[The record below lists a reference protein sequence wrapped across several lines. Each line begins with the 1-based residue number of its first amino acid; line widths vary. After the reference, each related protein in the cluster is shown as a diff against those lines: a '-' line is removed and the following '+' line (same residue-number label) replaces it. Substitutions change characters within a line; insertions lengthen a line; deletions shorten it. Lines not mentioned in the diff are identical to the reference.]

1 MEVGK
6 FLRYLD
12 ELEEIQRP
20 TEFNYPFFYQ
30 STPLAECAAQDLM
43 QRIEQDDFNAH
54 NFIAENA
61 NELSRGKMF
70 GVLVVEDQEGKL
82 AYLSAFSG
90 KVGNSNHIEG
100 FVPPVYDL
108 LSADSFFTEEYAV
121 VSDLIE
127 QVNQLQKH
135 PDYIA
140 LRKEYHALM
149 DAKQVKVNFLKQ
161 KAKDNKLFRNAQR
174 KEAEQV
180 LTTEEYH
187 HLEQELAQKSIAD
200 KLQLKHTQQ
209 AFSQQIEEIKAKIEI
224 FEQKLKALQAL
235 RAEESKTL
243 QRKIFE
249 HYKFLNANQEQAS
262 LLDIFKDS
270 QLDQPPAGAG
280 ECCAPKLLHFA
291 YLNHLKP
298 LAIVEFW
305 WGDSPKSEIRKHK
318 NYYPACQSKCKPILG
333 HMLEGLKVQENPLIA
348 IPSLDKEI
356 EILYEEEEFLVINKP
371 SGLLSVPGKVLKDSV
386 QTRMEALYPD
396 SKDHMIVHRL
406 DMMTSGVMLVAK
418 SKRAHKQ
425 LQSQFAKRKMQKRY
439 IALLDGILKWQEGD
453 IDLPLRVDLED
464 RPRQIVC
471 FEHGKPAF
479 THYEII
485 ERKKGK
491 TKVYFY
497 PKTGRTHQL
506 RVHAA
511 HASGL
516 NIPIVGD
523 DLYGTPDTRLHL
535 HAERIELYHPITN
548 ERVVFTAPCEF

>member
-1 MEVGK
+1 M
-6 FLRYLD
+6 D
-12 ELEEIQRP
+12 ELEEIDKPAQ
-20 TEFNYPFFYQ
+20 FNYPFFYQ
-30 STPLAECAAQDLM
+30 SNPLAECAAEDLM
-43 QRIEQDDFNAH
+43 NRIEQDNFNDH
-54 NFIAENA
+54 NFKAQNAE
-61 NELSRGKMF
+61 ELSRGKMF
-70 GVLVVEDQEGKL
+70 GVLVVEDKEGRT

-108 LSADSFFTEEYAV
+108 LSVDSFFTEEYAV
-121 VSDLIE
+121 VSSLIQE
-127 QVNQLQKH
+127 VNQLKK
-135 PDYIA
+135 DETYLA
-140 LRKEYHALM
+140 LCKKYHRLM
-149 DAKQVKVNFLKQ
+149 DSKHIKVNFLKQ
-161 KAKDNKLFRNAQR
+161 KAKDNKLFRKKQR
-174 KEAEQV
+174 QEAEEV
-180 LTTEEYH
+180 LTEEEYH
-187 HLEQELAQKSIAD
+187 SLEQKLAQKSIDD
-200 KLQLKHTQQ
+200 KLQIKHTQQ
-209 AFSQQIEEIKAKIEI
+209 AFNKELTDLQAEIAVYEE
-224 FEQKLKALQAL
+224 KLKELQSK
-235 RAEESKTL
+235 RAEESNKL

-249 HYKFLNANQEQAS
+249 HYKFLNAHKQEAN

-270 QLDQPPAGAG
+270 QLEQPPAGAG

-291 YLNHLKP
+291 YLNDLKP

-305 WGDSPKSEIRKHK
+305 WGDAPKSEIRKHK

-333 HMLEGLKVQENPLIA
+333 HMLEGLEVQENPLIA
-348 IPSLDKEI
+348 IPSLDKVI
-356 EILYEEEEFLVINKP
+356 DILYEEEEFLVINKP

-386 QTRMEALYPD
+386 QTRMEALYPE

-471 FEHGKPAF
+471 FDHGKPAQ

-485 ERKKGK
+485 ERRKGK

-523 DLYGTPDTRLHL
+523 DLYGTPADRLHL

-548 ERVVFTAPCEF
+548 ERVVFKAPCEF